1 MNRDAAALIEH
12 VDDYVHLLDR
22 GSEGGRF
29 DDAGSA
35 GPIRVLADAELQH
48 AKSRMAA
55 ILRFAQAE
63 DAKLAGE
70 IARRSEGRD
79 GGLATRMGA
88 VNAVAL
94 VADLS
99 GTTREAAGSLVRL
112 GAAIRPR
119 ETPEGEPE
127 PAVRRHLARA
137 VSAGRLPFEVASAI
151 RRMMQTLAKIV
162 PAEHID
168 AVEGAIV
175 ERALA
180 GEGADR
186 FLDWLRTVPAQLDP
200 AGVEER
206 EADLVAQSSV
216 TRRMLANGL
225 ARWTLDLDP
234 LTDGFFTTALDAN
247 TALRRFRMHLADE
260 PEPTPEEIAEQRK
273 PLTRRRVDGVRLLA
287 KKALKVDDG
296 QVAGT
301 AVTLLV
307 TMTEE
312 ALRTGLGAAAI
323 PACMGEI
330 SAAIARMLAAEAEII
345 PVVLGGQSQP
355 LDLGTGRRFFT
366 EAQRRAMVVRDGGC
380 AGICGGAPPSWCDAA
395 HIRPAGYGPTSIENG
410 ILLCWHCHQLLD
422 QHGWQVAREDGR
434 WWWTPPPHID
444 PIGRRRPGGAV
455 PPLDLSA

>member
-1 MNRDAAALIEH
+1 MNRDAAALIEQ

-22 GSEGGRF
+22 VSEGGRF

-70 IARRSEGRD
+70 IARRSEGHD

-119 ETPEGEPE
+119 ETPEGDPA
-127 PAVRRHLARA
+127 PAVRPHLAQA
-137 VSAGRLPFEVASAI
+137 VAAGRLPFEVATAI
-151 RRMMQTLAKIV
+151 RRMMQTLVKTI
-162 PAEHID
+162 PAEHLG

-180 GEGADR
+180 GESADR
-186 FLDWLRTVPAQLDP
+186 FLDWLRTVPSQLDP

-206 EADLVAQSSV
+206 EADLVAQASV
-216 TRRMLANGL
+216 SRRTLANGL
-225 ARWTLDLDP
+225 TRWTLDLDP

-260 PEPTPEEIAEQRK
+260 PQPTPDEIAEQRK
-273 PLTRRRVDGVRLLA
+273 PLKRRRVDGVRLLA

-312 ALRTGLGAAAI
+312 GLRTGLGAAAI
-323 PACMGEI
+323 PGCLGEI
-330 SAAIARMLAAEAEII
+330 SASTARMLAAEAEII

-366 EAQRRAMVVRDGGC
+366 EAQRRAMVARDGGC

-422 QHGWQVAREDGR
+422 QHGWQVTREHGR
-434 WWWTPPPHID
+434 WWWTPPPHVD
-444 PIGRRRPGGAV
+444 PTGRRRPGGPM
-455 PPLDLSA
+455 PPLDLTA